1 MQIVLIL
8 IAVILI
14 MMFPW
19 IIPLF
24 VLLGFIIYFLKKSY
38 NNTNYGKRQKIERN
52 KKEIQQATELQ
63 ERMNSCGVFP
73 TYIVTNGISTVYFD
87 ENNKKIYLKC
97 KDSVLYNQLNEI
109 ALNIDDIISYGT
121 DIKTDKNTQY
131 TMRTYFTGK
140 LKQNEDIN
148 TIWFSIHINSIDN
161 PYIYFLCSDYSVAI
175 PEANQFANK
184 IIGALDYMKN
194 NKIIKQK
201 PLLNLIPNLE
211 TELIKDV
218 KSDVVSEVKK
228 EDKIKI
234 KIDKREQK
242 ESDENRLL
250 KKQLE
255 IEQKKVANLQ
265 NKLKE
270 RKTEQTNKVIK
281 TILNVISY
289 GIAIFWYIGGIVALF
304 SNKIFFSIGYIII
317 GSSFLPFLYEKIW
330 KNKQLSKNKKII
342 FKILFIVGAFIIGT
356 IFFSFQT
363 KS

>member
-1 MQIVLIL
+1 MTTILLL
-8 IAVILI
+8 IAIILV

-19 IIPLF
+19 LIPLF
-24 VLLGFIIYFLKKSY
+24 ILFGVIIHFIKKAYHNS
-38 NNTNYGKRQKIERN
+38 NYGTKQRIEKN
-52 KKEIQQATELQ
+52 KKIIKSIKELQ

-73 TYIVTNGISTVYFD
+73 TYSVSNGASTVYFD
-87 ENNKKIYLKC
+87 ENNRKIYLKC
-97 KDSVLYNQLNEI
+97 ITNVFRNGNSEI
-109 ALNIDDIISYGT
+109 ALNIDDIVSYGT
-121 DIKTDKNTQY
+121 NIKKDKNIQY
-131 TMRTYFTGK
+131 TMGTYFTGK
-140 LKQNEDIN
+140 FKENENIN
-148 TIWFSIHINSIDN
+148 AIWFSIQINSIDT
-161 PYIYFLCSDYSVAI
+161 PYINFLCSTNSDSLSI
-175 PEANQFANK
+175 SEATQFADK

-194 NKIIKQK
+194 NKTTKPK
-201 PLLNLIPNLE
+201 PLLNLIPDLE
-211 TELIKDV
+211 TEIKDNV
-218 KSDVVSEVKK
+218 KSNVISERKK
-228 EDKIKI
+228 EDKLKI
-234 KIDKREQK
+234 KIDNQEQ
-242 ESDENRLL
+242 EENKLL

-255 IEQKKVANLQ
+255 TEQKKVTNLQ

-317 GSSFLPFLYEKIW
+317 GSSFPPFLYEKIW